1 MIPSWDTASFSVL
14 RPEWPHSFLTN
25 PTPIFFN
32 QLFISR
38 NLHQHA
44 KNQAFSSFCSGDIAN
59 LKNTA
64 FWLVKSILA
73 HIPGTKFFWS
83 KRFVQ
88 EYSKYIT
95 FLYST
100 NTKKKKK
107 KTKFP
112 NKFEKPFFWPISPFL
127 GAKSFFSK
135 NSNLS
140 RTTIHGPLTPCWVSV
155 KKIMNQSQ
163 ENFRTEGWKDRSTE
177 GRTDPNS

>member
-95 FLYST
+95 FLYSS

-107 KTKFP
+107 KRPNFP
-112 NKFEKPFFWPISPFL
+112 INLKNHFFGLFPPFW
-127 GAKSFFSK
+127 GQKVFFQK
-135 NSNLS
+135 I
-140 RTTIHGPLTPCWVSV
+140 RTCHAQQYMGP
-155 KKIMNQSQ
+155 
-163 ENFRTEGWKDRSTE
+163 
-177 GRTDPNS
+177 

>member
-88 EYSKYIT
+88 EYSKYIN
-95 FLYST
+95 FLYSS
-100 NTKKKKK
+100 NGKKKKRPNFPK
-107 KTKFP
+107 KLK
-112 NKFEKPFFWPISPFL
+112 NHFL
-127 GAKSFFSK
+127 G
-135 NSNLS
+135 
-140 RTTIHGPLTPCWVSV
+140 PLPPFPLFQ
-155 KKIMNQSQ
+155 KIQTCHAQQYM
-163 ENFRTEGWKDRSTE
+163 
-177 GRTDPNS
+177 DP